1 MNAAVF
7 PHVDVDGAM
16 DKLKSTALRIKAE
29 RDEFEAAL
37 RDIRMGADMML
48 QPALGLRGA
57 MLGYVKEVRRVADEA
72 LKFDASTPAF
82 LRRQAE

>member
-7 PHVDVDGAM
+7 PHVDVDGAL
-16 DKLKSTALRIKAE
+16 DKLRTSALRVKAE

-48 QPALGLRGA
+48 QPALGVHGA
-57 MLGYVKEVRRVADEA
+57 MLGYIKEVRRVADEA
-72 LKFDASTPAF
+72 LRMAK
-82 LRRQAE
+82 